1 MRKLFSVLLLG
12 VTVLALAA
20 PVDAGDRNLVAHL
33 SARDEVPSNQ
43 SLAQGQAIFH
53 LSADGT
59 QLDYKLIAAN
69 IDNVVFAH
77 IHLAPAGVNGPVVA
91 FLFGPDAAGG
101 GRFSG
106 VLAQGTVTE
115 GDLIGPLAGQPF
127 AALVEA
133 MLAGNTYVNVH
144 TDDGIAPA
152 GTGPGDLPAGEIRGQ
167 IR

>member
-1 MRKLFSVLLLG
+1 
-12 VTVLALAA
+12 
-20 PVDAGDRNLVAHL
+20 
-33 SARDEVPSNQ
+33 
-43 SLAQGQAIFH
+43 
-53 LSADGT
+53 
-59 QLDYKLIAAN
+59 
-69 IDNVVFAH
+69 
-77 IHLAPAGVNGPVVA
+77 VVA